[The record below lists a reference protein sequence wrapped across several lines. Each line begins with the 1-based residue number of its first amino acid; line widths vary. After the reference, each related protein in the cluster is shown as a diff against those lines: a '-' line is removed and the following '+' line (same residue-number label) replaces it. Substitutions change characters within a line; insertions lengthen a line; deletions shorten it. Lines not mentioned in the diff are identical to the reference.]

1 MLDYS
6 KHNANAKVVK
16 IFDICKFS
24 KRFLLCRYTFF
35 FENLEIWENFTIF
48 ALINQKLQIK
58 NSPQGEKSS
67 MIYHFYPIDR
77 PMIWGAEQWILSAYP
92 GRDST
97 CVETG
102 TNIWHMLCEQKE
114 RLVGKHVFDRYGDT
128 FPLLIKFI
136 DARDDLSIQVHPSDA
151 VAKKYNL
158 PFGKTEM
165 WYVLPSSDDARLYC
179 GLKQQLTPEEYRQMV
194 ADKTIIS
201 ALAAYNV
208 KDGDCFFIPA
218 GRIHAI
224 CSGSQICEI
233 QQTSDT
239 TFRIYDYDRVDKDG
253 NHRELHTEK
262 AAESI
267 DFRVQPDYQ
276 THYQPRKNEPVNL
289 ITCPYFTTN
298 ILQIDAPVTRDYSS
312 LDSFV
317 TLICVEGEGVLTEY
331 GDGQTTDYP
340 FHQGELLLL
349 PASDNAPVQL
359 SGNFRALEVYIEQD

>member
-1 MLDYS
+1 
-6 KHNANAKVVK
+6 
-16 IFDICKFS
+16 
-24 KRFLLCRYTFF
+24 
-35 FENLEIWENFTIF
+35 
-48 ALINQKLQIK
+48 
-58 NSPQGEKSS
+58 

-151 VAKKYNL
+151 VAQKYNL

-165 WYVLPSSDDARLYC
+165 WYALPSSDDARLYC
-179 GLKQQLTPEEYRQMV
+179 GLKQPLTPEEYKQMV
-194 ADKTIIS
+194 ENKTILN
-201 ALAAYNV
+201 ALAEYSV
-208 KDGDCFFIPA
+208 RDGDCIFIPA
-218 GRIHAI
+218 GRIHSI
-224 CSGSQICEI
+224 CSGCQICEI

-239 TFRIYDYDRVDKDG
+239 TYRIYDYDRVDKDG
-253 NHRELHTEK
+253 NRRELHTEQ

-267 DFRVQPDYQ
+267 DYRVQDDYRVQ
-276 THYQPRKNEPVNL
+276 YTPRDNEPVNL
-289 ITCPYFTTN
+289 VSCPYFTTN
-298 ILQIDAPVTRDYSS
+298 VLQVNRPVVRDYTG

-317 TLICVEGEGVLTEY
+317 ILICLSGEGTLTEQC
-331 GDGQTTDYP
+331 GDRTDDYP
-340 FHQGELLLL
+340 FRQGELLLL
-349 PASDNAPVQL
+349 SASSNAPVQL
-359 SGNFRALEVYIEQD
+359 SGTFRALEVYIE

>member
-1 MLDYS
+1 
-6 KHNANAKVVK
+6 
-16 IFDICKFS
+16 
-24 KRFLLCRYTFF
+24 
-35 FENLEIWENFTIF
+35 
-48 ALINQKLQIK
+48 
-58 NSPQGEKSS
+58 

-151 VAKKYNL
+151 VAQKYNL

-165 WYVLPSSDDARLYC
+165 WYALPSSNDARLYC
-179 GLKQQLTPEEYRQMV
+179 GLKQPLTPEEYKQMV
-194 ADKTIIS
+194 EKKTILN
-201 ALAAYNV
+201 ALAEYSV
-208 KDGDCFFIPA
+208 RDGDCFFIPA
-218 GRIHAI
+218 GRIHSI
-224 CSGSQICEI
+224 CSGCQICEI

-239 TFRIYDYDRVDKDG
+239 TYRIYDYDRVDKDG
-253 NHRELHTEK
+253 NRRELHTEQ

-267 DFRVQPDYQ
+267 DYRVQDDYRVQ
-276 THYQPRKNEPVNL
+276 YTPRDNEPVNL
-289 ITCPYFTTN
+289 VSCPYFTTN
-298 ILQIDAPVTRDYSS
+298 VLQVNRPVVRDYTG

-317 TLICVEGEGVLTEY
+317 ILICLSGEGTLTEQC
-331 GDGQTTDYP
+331 GDRTDDYP
-340 FHQGELLLL
+340 FRQGELLLL
-349 PASDNAPVQL
+349 PASSNAPVQL
-359 SGNFRALEVYIEQD
+359 SGTFRALEVYISES

>member
-1 MLDYS
+1 
-6 KHNANAKVVK
+6 
-16 IFDICKFS
+16 
-24 KRFLLCRYTFF
+24 
-35 FENLEIWENFTIF
+35 
-48 ALINQKLQIK
+48 
-58 NSPQGEKSS
+58 

-151 VAKKYNL
+151 LAQKYGL

-165 WYVLPSSDDARLYC
+165 WYALPSAPDAKLYC
-179 GLKQQLTPEEYRQMV
+179 GLNRRLTPDEYKRMV
-194 ADKTIIS
+194 DDKTIVS
-201 ALAAYNV
+201 ALAGYTV
-208 KDGDCFFIPA
+208 RDGDCFFIPA

-224 CSGSQICEI
+224 CSGCQVCEI

-239 TFRIYDYDRVDKDG
+239 TYRIYDYDRVDSEG
-253 NHRELHTEK
+253 HPRELHTER

-267 DFRVQPDYQ
+267 DYRVLPDYR
-276 THYQPRKNEPVNL
+276 THYTPRRNEPVNL
-289 ITCPYFTTN
+289 VTCPYFTTN
-298 ILQIDAPVTRDYSS
+298 VLQIDRPTVRDYTG

-317 TLICVEGEGVLTEY
+317 ILICIEGEGVVTEQL
-331 GDGQTTDYP
+331 GAQPADYP
-340 FHQGELLLL
+340 FRKGELLLL
-349 PASDNAPVQL
+349 PASDNAPVRL
-359 SGNFRALEVYIEQD
+359 SGNFRALEVYIQ

>member
-48 ALINQKLQIK
+48 ALINQKSQIK

>member
-1 MLDYS
+1 
-6 KHNANAKVVK
+6 
-16 IFDICKFS
+16 
-24 KRFLLCRYTFF
+24 
-35 FENLEIWENFTIF
+35 
-48 ALINQKLQIK
+48 
-58 NSPQGEKSS
+58 

-151 VAKKYNL
+151 VAQKYNL

-165 WYVLPSSDDARLYC
+165 WYALPSSDDARLYC
-179 GLKQQLTPEEYRQMV
+179 GLKQPLTPEEYKQMV
-194 ADKTIIS
+194 ENKTILN
-201 ALAAYNV
+201 ALAEYSV
-208 KDGDCFFIPA
+208 RDGDCFFIPA
-218 GRIHAI
+218 GRIHSI
-224 CSGSQICEI
+224 CSGCQICEI

-239 TFRIYDYDRVDKDG
+239 TYRIYDYDRVDKDG
-253 NHRELHTEK
+253 NRRELHTEQ

-267 DFRVQPDYQ
+267 DYRVQDDYRVQ
-276 THYQPRKNEPVNL
+276 YTPRDNEPVNL
-289 ITCPYFTTN
+289 VSCPYFTTN
-298 ILQIDAPVTRDYSS
+298 VLQVNRPVVRDYTG

-317 TLICVEGEGVLTEY
+317 ILICLSGEGTLTEQC
-331 GDGQTTDYP
+331 GDRTDDYP
-340 FHQGELLLL
+340 FRQGELLLL
-349 PASDNAPVQL
+349 PASSNAPVQL
-359 SGNFRALEVYIEQD
+359 SGTFRALEVYISES

>member
-1 MLDYS
+1 
-6 KHNANAKVVK
+6 
-16 IFDICKFS
+16 
-24 KRFLLCRYTFF
+24 
-35 FENLEIWENFTIF
+35 
-48 ALINQKLQIK
+48 
-58 NSPQGEKSS
+58 

-151 VAKKYNL
+151 LAQKYGL

-165 WYVLPSSDDARLYC
+165 WYALPSTPDAKLYC
-179 GLKQQLTPEEYRQMV
+179 GLNRRLTPDEYKRMV
-194 ADKTIIS
+194 DDKTIVS
-201 ALAAYNV
+201 ALAGYTV
-208 KDGDCFFIPA
+208 RDGDCFFIPA

-224 CSGSQICEI
+224 CSGCQVCEI

-239 TFRIYDYDRVDKDG
+239 TYRIYDYDRVDSEG
-253 NHRELHTEK
+253 HPRELHTER

-267 DFRVQPDYQ
+267 DYRVLPDYR
-276 THYQPRKNEPVNL
+276 THYTPRKNEPVNL
-289 ITCPYFTTN
+289 VTCPYFTTN
-298 ILQIDAPVTRDYSS
+298 VLQIDRPTVRDYTG

-317 TLICVEGEGVLTEY
+317 ILICIEGEGVLTEQF
-331 GDGQTTDYP
+331 GAHPADYP
-340 FHQGELLLL
+340 FHKGELLLL
-349 PASDNAPVQL
+349 PAADNSPVRL
-359 SGNFRALEVYIEQD
+359 SGNFRALEVYIQ

>member
-1 MLDYS
+1 
-6 KHNANAKVVK
+6 
-16 IFDICKFS
+16 
-24 KRFLLCRYTFF
+24 
-35 FENLEIWENFTIF
+35 
-48 ALINQKLQIK
+48 
-58 NSPQGEKSS
+58 

-151 VAKKYNL
+151 VAQKYNL

-165 WYVLPSSDDARLYC
+165 WYALPSSDDARLYC
-179 GLKQQLTPEEYRQMV
+179 GLKQPLTPEEYKLMV
-194 ADKTIIS
+194 ENKTILN
-201 ALAAYNV
+201 ALAEYSV
-208 KDGDCFFIPA
+208 RDGDCFFIPA
-218 GRIHAI
+218 GRIHSI
-224 CSGSQICEI
+224 CSGCQICEI

-239 TFRIYDYDRVDKDG
+239 TYRIYDYDRVDKDG
-253 NHRELHTEK
+253 NRRELHTEQ

-267 DFRVQPDYQ
+267 DYRVQDDYRVQ
-276 THYQPRKNEPVNL
+276 YTPRDNEPVNL
-289 ITCPYFTTN
+289 VSCPYFTTN
-298 ILQIDAPVTRDYSS
+298 VLQVNRPVVRDYTG

-317 TLICVEGEGVLTEY
+317 ILICLSGEGTLTEQC
-331 GDGQTTDYP
+331 GDRTDDYP
-340 FHQGELLLL
+340 FRQGELLLL
-349 PASDNAPVQL
+349 PASSNAPVQL
-359 SGNFRALEVYIEQD
+359 SGTFRALEVYISES